1 MRLHILSESET
12 NEIPWLRDYLQSETR
27 TQSGANM
34 YSFLTNN
41 MDVCASMKI
50 KKEKD
55 VVHLQNIT
63 MSDSIRADVT
73 TYSWLR
79 YILKWA
85 KSRNSKAITVSVRED
100 DRVFLSYCKS
110 VGFITLRT
118 FKSQPIYDYQPLHIY
133 KLIYYL

>member
-1 MRLHILSESET
+1 MKLHILSELET
-12 NEIPWLRDYLQSETR
+12 NEIPWLREYLQSENH
-27 TQSGANM
+27 TQSGTNM

-41 MDVCASMKI
+41 MNVYGSMKI
-50 KKEKD
+50 KKEAD

-63 MSDSIRADVT
+63 MSDSIRADAT
-73 TYSWLR
+73 TYSWLK

-85 KSRNSKAITVSVRED
+85 KSRKNKAITVSVRED
-100 DRVFLSYCKS
+100 DRVFLNYCKS
-110 VGFITLRT
+110 VGFTTLRT